1 MSWQQFEYGF
11 GATEETMLNEFEP
24 IDGTSVESILKTGV
38 EMKPLRRFLKPPTAR
53 GRGCDSQ
60 LYITSLFDWRFQRPR
75 WTVLSRYLLFCQRRT
90 CSQRST
96 WRTRLQRTIGSISSK
111 KKTKDR
117 ERRTEEEPERCSW
130 RALPLRDNTRQIIQQ
145 ENDIFMNNFIIVALT
160 STFVLFSCDRCL
172 SLNAAWRHAL
182 LLVDFVH
189 SLQPGVEKA
198 FSAR

>member
-1 MSWQQFEYGF
+1 MVLARPKKRCWMNSNQLMVRQLNRFWRPEWKWNLFEDF
-11 GATEETMLNEFEP
+11 SSLLPPEVAVATRNYTSLPSLIDGSSVRDEPFYRDTSSSAKDEPALNEAR
-24 IDGTSVESILKTGV
+24 DGLVCNGRSA
-38 EMKPLRRFLKPPTAR
+38 RF
-53 GRGCDSQ
+53 
-60 LYITSLFDWRFQRPR
+60 RP
-75 WTVLSRYLLFCQRRT
+75 
-90 CSQRST
+90 
-96 WRTRLQRTIGSISSK
+96 K